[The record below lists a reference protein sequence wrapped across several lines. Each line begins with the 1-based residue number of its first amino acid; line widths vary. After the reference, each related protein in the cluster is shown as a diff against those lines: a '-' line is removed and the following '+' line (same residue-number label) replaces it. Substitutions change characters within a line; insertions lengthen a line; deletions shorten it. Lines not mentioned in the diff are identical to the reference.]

1 MEVEIVDK
9 KENQLLDRT
18 EVTFKASHAKEG
30 TPQREAVRE
39 KLASMLKATKE
50 RVIVDRM
57 DSEFGKMETLGYA
70 KVYKNKEAAMKYER
84 EHVLVRNKLKE
95 KVKVEKKPAAA
106 PPPKGGAPAKA
117 PEAPAKA
124 PEKPAEKHPEK
135 APEKHA
141 EKAPEKHAE
150 KHPEKHAEKKA

>member
-1 MEVEIVDK
+1 MEIEIVDK

-18 EVTFKASHAKEG
+18 EVTFRASHAKEG
-30 TPQREAVRE
+30 TPQREMVRE

-50 RVIVDRM
+50 RVIVDSM
-57 DSEFGKMETLGYA
+57 DSEFGKMETVGYA
-70 KVYKNKEAAMKYER
+70 KIYRTKEAAMKYER

-95 KVKVEKKPAAA
+95 KVKVDKKAAAA
-106 PPPKGGAPAKA
+106 PPPKQAPRAE
-117 PEAPAKA
+117 EAPAKA
-124 PEKPAEKHPEK
+124 EKPAEKPAEK

-141 EKAPEKHAE
+141 EKASEKHQE

>member
-39 KLASMLKATKE
+39 KLASILKATKE
-50 RVIVDRM
+50 RVIVDSM
-57 DSEFGKMETLGYA
+57 DSAFGRMETLGYA
-70 KVYKNKEAAMKYER
+70 KVYKSKEAAMKYER

-95 KVKVEKKPAAA
+95 KVKVEKKAAA
-106 PPPKGGAPAKA
+106 PPPQKQAPAKA
-117 PEAPAKA
+117 AEKA
-124 PEKPAEKHPEK
+124 PEKAAEKPAEK
-135 APEKHA
+135 APEKHG